1 MSETKVCKFCQTE
14 IPKKAKVCPNCK
26 RTLTK
31 GPGCL
36 IGIIVFLIFVWAI
49 IFGIIQTSKNPELYE
64 EKSKVEEAVGCSKDE
79 AKSIEDVLK
88 ECDITDYQEV
98 KADEGLNKAWTKSD
112 KGFRIEV
119 QDGMEALMWLNKNNK
134 VIVLKYGDN
143 MLYKKGK
150 VKAKFTDY
158 VLSSEEV
165 VQWKVECQSQVE
177 AMLKSP
183 SSAKFGGWKY
193 GKDKKQ
199 ITVQGYVDAENSFGA
214 EIRSQFQFKID
225 RKTEAITS
233 FIFDGQELMQ

>member
-1 MSETKVCKFCQTE
+1 MSETKT
-14 IPKKAKVCPNCK
+14 KK
-26 RTLTK
+26 
-31 GPGCL
+31 GHGCL
-36 IGIIVFLIFVWAI
+36 IGIIIFIIFVGAI
-49 IFGIIQTSKNPELYE
+49 TFGIIQTINHPELYE
-64 EKSKVEEAVGCSKDE
+64 EKSKVEEAVGCSKEE
-79 AKSIEDVLK
+79 AESIEDILK
-88 ECDITDYQEV
+88 KCDITDYQDV
-98 KADEGLNKAWTKSD
+98 KADEGLNGAWKKND
-112 KGFRIEV
+112 KGFRIEI
-119 QDGMEALMWLNKNNK
+119 QDGMEVLMWLNKNNK
-134 VIVLKYGDN
+134 VIILKYGDN

-193 GKDKKQ
+193 GKNKKQ

>member
-26 RTLTK
+26 RTLKK

-36 IGIIVFLIFVWAI
+36 IGIIVFLIFVWAV
-49 IFGIIQTSKNPELYE
+49 IFGIMQMSKNPELYE

-119 QDGMEALMWLNKNNK
+119 QDGMEVLMWLNKNNK

-165 VQWKVECQSQVE
+165 VQWKVECQSQVK

-193 GKDKKQ
+193 GKNKKQ
-199 ITVQGYVDAENSFGA
+199 IIVQGYVDAENSFGA
-214 EIRSQFQFKID
+214 EIRSQFQFKIN